1 MATEY
6 RDGSFGET
14 KPLKEAIEDFSKA
27 LEDGTAKALHVGTP
41 EEIEQVKA
49 RKQADPAK
57 EIEELKKRMD
67 ALESEKKSPI
77 RVPTWEEVNKVLG
90 HES

>member
-14 KPLKEAIEDFSKA
+14 KPLKDALKEFGDA
-27 LEDGTAKALHVGTP
+27 LEDGTAKALHVGNA
-41 EEIEQVKA
+41 EEIEQVKT
-49 RKQADPAK
+49 RKQADSAK
-57 EIEELKKRMD
+57 EIEELKRRID

-77 RVPTWEEVNKVLG
+77 RVPTWEEVNRVLG